1 MTALPPGAHR
11 IDPVDFVVLDA
22 LRCYWQE
29 LPPGPIEGYLAGFTG
44 QDTTQGIVVDFNGCV
59 MGEIRGGLHSSDIAA
74 GTAATSFGFLR
85 SPLSNT

>member
-44 QDTTQGIVVDFNGCV
+44 QDTTLILDALGRL
-59 MGEIRGGLHSSDIAA
+59 EAA
-74 GTAATSFGFLR
+74 GLIDASLHVLVTRTDTDA
-85 SPLSNT
+85 